1 MALLDKS
8 RKRFLAKVFVVGACA
23 PAVLVGLI
31 YALKDLQISWGHS
44 EFFGW
49 ALYCVYFVAFPTQII
64 FLDAE
69 HLPEILFLLVLV
81 APFNGAWYAFVVIV
95 FWFLRDSFR
104 RLTQRCT
111 SRNPLANS

>member
-8 RKRFLAKVFVVGACA
+8 RKRFLAKFFVVGACA
-23 PAVLVGLI
+23 PAVSAGVI
-31 YALKDLQISWGHS
+31 YALRDLPISWGHS

-49 ALYCVYFVAFPTQII
+49 ALYCIYFAAFPTQIV

-81 APFNGAWYAFVVIV
+81 APFNGAWYVFVAIV
-95 FWFLRDSFR
+95 FWFLRASFR
-104 RLTQRCT
+104 RLTQRGT
-111 SRNPLANS
+111 SSNPIANS